1 MSDRLKS
8 ETYNTLTSMGYSYA
22 MVDKAYKA
30 SDDKST
36 EGVIN
41 YIFSNP
47 DLMEGDSEQSYG
59 DYQVRPLSSQTKPS
73 QPTPADLELKAQ
85 LLLMGY
91 DEYLI
96 DACIQSMSGYK
107 TAENCL
113 NWIEKNMHKIKPP
126 SKPVASKTHTSARD
140 SGYGGHISKTQPTQS
155 H

>member
-113 NWIEKNMHKIKPP
+113 NWIENNMHKIKPP